1 MYQLILT
8 NDEYA
13 EFKRLAKL
21 ELLKR
26 DMNCTELAEKT
37 GYSVVSIYNFFSQ
50 KRNPSRFLAYAI
62 ADELKLKGVGIS
74 VKED

>member
-1 MYQLILT
+1 MYQLIL
-8 NDEYA
+8 NNEEYA
-13 EFKRLAKL
+13 EFKKMAKL

-26 DMNCTELAEKT
+26 DMNFTKLAEKT